1 MSTKAKELQDIFVV
15 EKNLDEHKKRNSNY
29 VWIKLVKNMLLRF
42 NLPLDISYNRNVYS
56 TIMTYRPLPKSLTIK
71 VSGIEGLGLFAT
83 QDIKAGTQLG
93 VTHIIISDDII
104 RLPLGGFINH
114 TDNPNCVRI
123 DVANKSYL
131 HTLKD
136 IKQDEEITLKYVM
149 YSI

>member
-1 MSTKAKELQDIFVV
+1 
-15 EKNLDEHKKRNSNY
+15 
-29 VWIKLVKNMLLRF
+29 
-42 NLPLDISYNRNVYS
+42 
-56 TIMTYRPLPKSLTIK
+56 MTYKPLPKSLTIK
-71 VSGIEGLGLFAT
+71 PSGIEGLGLFASE
-83 QDIKAGTQLG
+83 DIKGGTQLG

-136 IKQDEEITLKYVM
+136 IKQDEELTLKYVM
-149 YSI
+149 YRI

>member
-1 MSTKAKELQDIFVV
+1 
-15 EKNLDEHKKRNSNY
+15 
-29 VWIKLVKNMLLRF
+29 
-42 NLPLDISYNRNVYS
+42 
-56 TIMTYRPLPKSLTIK
+56 MTYRPLPESLTIK
-71 VSGIEGLGLFAT
+71 SSGIEGLGLFAT

-123 DVANKSYL
+123 NVANKSYL

-136 IKQDEEITLKYVM
+136 IKQDEELTLKYVM
-149 YSI
+149 YRI

>member
-1 MSTKAKELQDIFVV
+1 
-15 EKNLDEHKKRNSNY
+15 
-29 VWIKLVKNMLLRF
+29 
-42 NLPLDISYNRNVYS
+42 
-56 TIMTYRPLPKSLTIK
+56 MTYKPLPKSLTIK
-71 VSGIEGLGLFAT
+71 PSGIEGLGLFASE
-83 QDIKAGTQLG
+83 DIKAGTQLG
-93 VTHIIISDDII
+93 VTHIIISDEVI

-136 IKQDEEITLKYVM
+136 IKQDEELTLKYVM

>member
-1 MSTKAKELQDIFVV
+1 
-15 EKNLDEHKKRNSNY
+15 
-29 VWIKLVKNMLLRF
+29 
-42 NLPLDISYNRNVYS
+42 
-56 TIMTYRPLPKSLTIK
+56 MTYKPLPKSLTIK
-71 VSGIEGLGLFAT
+71 PSGIEGLGLFAT

>member
-1 MSTKAKELQDIFVV
+1 
-15 EKNLDEHKKRNSNY
+15 
-29 VWIKLVKNMLLRF
+29 
-42 NLPLDISYNRNVYS
+42 
-56 TIMTYRPLPKSLTIK
+56 MTYRPLPKSLTIK
-71 VSGIEGLGLFAT
+71 ASGIEGLGLFAT

-136 IKQDEEITLKYVM
+136 IKQDEELTLKYTIYKV
-149 YSI
+149 

>member
-1 MSTKAKELQDIFVV
+1 
-15 EKNLDEHKKRNSNY
+15 
-29 VWIKLVKNMLLRF
+29 
-42 NLPLDISYNRNVYS
+42 
-56 TIMTYRPLPKSLTIK
+56 MTYRPLPKSLTIK
-71 VSGIEGLGLFAT
+71 ASGIEGLGLFAT
-83 QDIKAGTQLG
+83 QNIKAGTQLG

-136 IKQDEEITLKYVM
+136 IKQDEELTLKYVM
-149 YSI
+149 YRI

>member
-1 MSTKAKELQDIFVV
+1 
-15 EKNLDEHKKRNSNY
+15 
-29 VWIKLVKNMLLRF
+29 
-42 NLPLDISYNRNVYS
+42 
-56 TIMTYRPLPKSLTIK
+56 MTYRPLPKSLTIK
-71 VSGIEGLGLFAT
+71 PSGIDGLGLFAT

-93 VTHIIISDDII
+93 VSHIIISDDII

-136 IKQDEEITLKYVM
+136 IKQDEELTLKYVM
-149 YSI
+149 YRI

>member
-1 MSTKAKELQDIFVV
+1 
-15 EKNLDEHKKRNSNY
+15 
-29 VWIKLVKNMLLRF
+29 
-42 NLPLDISYNRNVYS
+42 
-56 TIMTYRPLPKSLTIK
+56 MTYRPLPKSLTIK
-71 VSGIEGLGLFAT
+71 SSGIEGLGLFAT

-136 IKQDEEITLKYVM
+136 IKQDEELTLKYVM
-149 YSI
+149 YRI

>member
-1 MSTKAKELQDIFVV
+1 
-15 EKNLDEHKKRNSNY
+15 
-29 VWIKLVKNMLLRF
+29 
-42 NLPLDISYNRNVYS
+42 
-56 TIMTYRPLPKSLTIK
+56 MTYRPLPKSLTIK
-71 VSGIEGLGLFAT
+71 ASGIEGLGLFAT

-93 VTHIIISDDII
+93 VTHIIISDEVI

-136 IKQDEEITLKYVM
+136 IKQDEELTLKYLM

>member
-1 MSTKAKELQDIFVV
+1 
-15 EKNLDEHKKRNSNY
+15 
-29 VWIKLVKNMLLRF
+29 
-42 NLPLDISYNRNVYS
+42 
-56 TIMTYRPLPKSLTIK
+56 MTYRPLPKSLTIK
-71 VSGIEGLGLFAT
+71 ASGIEGLGLFAT

-131 HTLKD
+131 HTIKD
-136 IKQDEEITLKYVM
+136 IKQDEELTLKYTIYKV
-149 YSI
+149 

>member
-1 MSTKAKELQDIFVV
+1 
-15 EKNLDEHKKRNSNY
+15 
-29 VWIKLVKNMLLRF
+29 
-42 NLPLDISYNRNVYS
+42 
-56 TIMTYRPLPKSLTIK
+56 MTYKPLPESLTIK
-71 VSGIEGLGLFAT
+71 SSGIEGLGLFAT

-123 DVANKSYL
+123 NVANKSYL

-136 IKQDEEITLKYVM
+136 IKQDEELTLKYVM
-149 YSI
+149 YRI

>member
-1 MSTKAKELQDIFVV
+1 
-15 EKNLDEHKKRNSNY
+15 
-29 VWIKLVKNMLLRF
+29 
-42 NLPLDISYNRNVYS
+42 
-56 TIMTYRPLPKSLTIK
+56 MTYRPLPESLTIK
-71 VSGIEGLGLFAT
+71 SSGIEGLGLFAT

-93 VTHIIISDDII
+93 VSHIIISDDII

-136 IKQDEEITLKYVM
+136 IKQDEELTLKYVM
-149 YSI
+149 YRI

>member
-1 MSTKAKELQDIFVV
+1 
-15 EKNLDEHKKRNSNY
+15 
-29 VWIKLVKNMLLRF
+29 
-42 NLPLDISYNRNVYS
+42 
-56 TIMTYRPLPKSLTIK
+56 MTYKPLPKSLTIK
-71 VSGIEGLGLFAT
+71 PSGIEGLGLFAT

-123 DVANKSYL
+123 NVANKSYL

-136 IKQDEEITLKYVM
+136 IKQDEELTLKYVM
-149 YSI
+149 YRI

>member
-1 MSTKAKELQDIFVV
+1 
-15 EKNLDEHKKRNSNY
+15 
-29 VWIKLVKNMLLRF
+29 
-42 NLPLDISYNRNVYS
+42 
-56 TIMTYRPLPKSLTIK
+56 MTYRPLPKSLTIK
-71 VSGIEGLGLFAT
+71 ASGIEGLGLFAT

-123 DVANKSYL
+123 NVANKSYL

-136 IKQDEEITLKYVM
+136 IKQDEELTLKYTIYKV
-149 YSI
+149 

>member
-1 MSTKAKELQDIFVV
+1 
-15 EKNLDEHKKRNSNY
+15 
-29 VWIKLVKNMLLRF
+29 
-42 NLPLDISYNRNVYS
+42 
-56 TIMTYRPLPKSLTIK
+56 MTYRPLPKSLTIK
-71 VSGIEGLGLFAT
+71 PSGIEGLGLFAT

-123 DVANKSYL
+123 NVANKSYL

-136 IKQDEEITLKYVM
+136 IKQDEELTLKYVM
-149 YSI
+149 YRI